1 MTLDDVRR
9 DVRVAWR
16 ALRRTPGF
24 TLVVIASLGLGLA
37 QTASTMAVVNAYL
50 IRSLPY
56 PAADRLYHV
65 IYARPGQPEPRG
77 MALIDW
83 KSLDEVVDVADTSA
97 AVRFHL
103 TDGGYTQEAPGL
115 LVAAGSLESLGVRVA
130 VGRSFRREDFGL
142 AAEQVA
148 LIGPSLW
155 RDRFGSDPAII
166 GRQFR
171 ARLNDQSGGTE
182 TFRIVGIL
190 PPGFRYVATYSRN
203 VMEILA
209 PLRSPMRVYMV
220 RLRAGVPVAAAE
232 QVLSEAARNAASS
245 LPPGWN
251 GVRLESV
258 HERYVAGLRPMLVAV
273 TTAAGLVL
281 LIVCANV
288 AVLLL
293 LRALRRQKD
302 VGVRVALGAGRGHI
316 IRMLLAESALICA
329 AAAAGGL
336 AVTAFTLRLL
346 APLIEERLGRPAP
359 GGTSAI
365 SIDPTVLLVVGGVGV
380 VIAVTLSLIPVLTPW
395 QHRQHRNATDG
406 PTMRRFRSSLI
417 AFEVAGLLAL
427 LVGCGLMIRSV
438 VNLVR
443 TDLGIQTA
451 HVMRARIVLP
461 ARTYPDG
468 PSLLGFYER
477 LTGQV
482 ATLSLGP
489 MALTNLPAF
498 FEPPKQSLE
507 ADSDAANG
515 LAVSV
520 LAVSPDY
527 FSTLGIHVAQGRA
540 FTSRD
545 RLGAEPVAVI
555 SATLARRL
563 WPDANAVG
571 RRLRT
576 AEYPAAGSPLTSW
589 RTVVGV
595 SRDVRQTYVDD
606 DQKDVYIP
614 FFQAPNQYAP
624 LIIRTDRPASFWLPQ
639 VRAAIA
645 AINPEVAIYES
656 PSLEQEADRLLAGTR
671 FLTSMLTGFAI
682 FAVLLA
688 VLGIYGVT
696 AYAVQQREREM
707 AIRIALGATGSAV
720 IRMFLNDGALVLLS
734 GIACG
739 LLAAAAVTRMIEHQL
754 YGCSAS
760 TPRRWSRPARSW
772 RPLDCWPRGGPHG
785 EPQSRTRSLSSRKI
799 EEAGDWRPGTGGSR
813 LGWSAGLQRA
823 RDAADLTPFRN
834 ALPARPSLQPP
845 HHQKSLN
852 SCCQPQF
859 PPPTRSRNCHRVSPA
874 RPTSSRPI
882 AWYTGGDEVTCCV
895 PACMSRKS
903 RWMVPARNAVVAA
916 DL

>member
-1 MTLDDVRR
+1 MTREDIGR
-9 DVRVAWR
+9 DVRLAWR
-16 ALRRTPGF
+16 TLLRTPGF
-24 TLVVIASLGLGLA
+24 TLVTTASLSLGFALIAS
-37 QTASTMAVVNAYL
+37 TTAVVNAYL

-65 IYARPGQPEPRG
+65 SYARPGQPEPRG

-83 KSLDEVVDVADTSA
+83 RSLDEVVDVADTSA
-97 AVRFHL
+97 STRFHV

-115 LVAAGSLESLGVRVA
+115 LVAPGSLESLGVHVTL
-130 VGRSFRREDFGL
+130 GRSFQREDFDT

-148 LIGPSLW
+148 LIAPSLW

-171 ARLNDQSGGTE
+171 ARLNDQNGRTE

-190 PPGFRYVATYSRN
+190 PAGFRYVANYSRPA
-203 VMEILA
+203 MEILA
-209 PLRSPMRVYMV
+209 PLRAPMRAYMV
-220 RLRAGVPVAAAE
+220 RLREGVPVGAAE
-232 QVLSEAARNAASS
+232 RALTEAARSVASS
-245 LPPGWN
+245 IPPSWK

-258 HERYVAGLRPMLVAV
+258 HERYVAGLRPMLVAI

-293 LRALRRQKD
+293 LRAMRRQKE

-316 IRMLLAESALICA
+316 IRMLLAESFLICA

-336 AVTAFTLRLL
+336 ALTAFTLRLL

-359 GGTSAI
+359 GGPSAI
-365 SIDPTVLLVVGGVGV
+365 SIDLTVLLIVGAAGLL
-380 VIAVTLSLIPVLTPW
+380 IAVSLSLIPLLTPW
-395 QHRQHRNATDG
+395 QRRLGETLRRNGRSGTDG
-406 PTMRRFRSSLI
+406 PTMRRVRSSLI
-417 AFEVAGLLAL
+417 AFEVAGSLAL

-443 TDLGIQTA
+443 TDLGFHTA

-477 LTGQV
+477 LADQLT
-482 ATLSLGP
+482 TLALGP
-489 MALTNLPAF
+489 MALANLPAF

-507 ADSDAANG
+507 ADSDAATG

-520 LAVSPDY
+520 LAVSADY
-527 FSTLGIHVAQGRA
+527 FSTLGIRMTQGRV
-540 FTSRD
+540 FTPGD
-545 RLGAEPVAVI
+545 RLGAEPVAII
-555 SATLARRL
+555 SDTLARRL
-563 WPDANAVG
+563 WPDGSAVG

-595 SRDVRQTYVDD
+595 SGDVRQTYADED
-606 DQKDVYIP
+606 LKDIYIP

-624 LIIRTDRPASFWLPQ
+624 ILIRTDRPASFWLPK
-639 VRAAIA
+639 VRTAIA
-645 AINPEVAIYES
+645 DIDREVAIYES
-656 PSLEQEADRLLAGTR
+656 SSLDQEAERLLAAPR

-682 FAVLLA
+682 FAALLA

-720 IRMFLNDGALVLLS
+720 IRMFLNDGARVLVS

-739 LLAAAAVTRMIEHQL
+739 LLAAAAVTRMLEHQL
-754 YGCSAS
+754 YRVQRFDAS
-760 TPRRWSRPARSW
+760 TLVATCALMAVSGLMATWWPARKAAIKD
-772 RPLDCWPRGGPHG
+772 PLP
-785 EPQSRTRSLSSRKI
+785 LLK
-799 EEAGDWRPGTGGSR
+799 EE
-813 LGWSAGLQRA
+813 
-823 RDAADLTPFRN
+823 
-834 ALPARPSLQPP
+834 
-845 HHQKSLN
+845 
-852 SCCQPQF
+852 
-859 PPPTRSRNCHRVSPA
+859 
-874 RPTSSRPI
+874 
-882 AWYTGGDEVTCCV
+882 
-895 PACMSRKS
+895 
-903 RWMVPARNAVVAA
+903 
-916 DL
+916 